1 MPGEKTWA
9 QVWAEREQ
17 LRIENERLRAEL
29 EKTMGDRYV
38 QKMTP
43 DMREQA
49 DAFNAK
55 LGQTG
60 EMLGAESPEHPV
72 AVAES
77 GSTLGET
84 RAQLA
89 ELREAAERVREAMKR
104 DSYTTDDKGKR
115 VPDAF
120 RHFPEVIALDAVL
133 AKVKA

>member
-17 LRIENERLRAEL
+17 LRIENETLKAENADLRSRFEVELSQQVDMSTRELRAE
-29 EKTMGDRYV
+29 V
-38 QKMTP
+38 A
-43 DMREQA
+43 QA
-49 DAFNAK
+49 EVHVGR
-55 LGQTG
+55 LVT
-60 EMLGAESPEHPV
+60 
-72 AVAES
+72 
-77 GSTLGET
+77 
-84 RAQLA
+84 QLT